1 MYLSISSRSMCSLPP
16 PVIEYMD
23 YFMQADTL
31 VTMIMCTLSG
41 GLGRHGNVSSRSI
54 NASYPADSCSSSPN
68 HGKQP
73 STCQDLDALILPA
86 HLLIPWITTLST
98 LVFLSMPTLLLLSKG
113 KEAGLRR
120 FAATLL
126 RFLALLGSVSLASN
140 APLAV
145 RYVFSV
151 YACVRVLVSAK
162 GGRGGG
168 AGWWW
173 GLRYTALAGLFAWQ
187 VFHGPPISLMS
198 WPGSGL
204 GQGSLHCAYLAHLVG
219 CVGPGIVLA
228 TVQCVISLASFV
240 NIRGDDA

>member
-1 MYLSISSRSMCSLPP
+1 MCFLSSFEMHF
-16 PVIEYMD
+16 VMH
-23 YFMQADTL
+23 ADTL
-31 VTMIMCTLSG
+31 VTMLVCTLSG
-41 GLGRHGNVSSRSI
+41 GLGRQGNVSSRAINSSSI
-54 NASYPADSCSSSPN
+54 LADSCASPT

-73 STCQDLDALILPA
+73 STCQDLDALILPV
-86 HLLIPWITTLST
+86 HLLIPWITTLCT

-113 KEAGLRR
+113 KEVGLQR

-126 RFLALLGSVSLASN
+126 RFLALLGSVSLASTT
-140 APLAV
+140 PLAV
-145 RYVFSV
+145 RFVFSV

-162 GGRGGG
+162 GGVG
-168 AGWWW
+168 AEWWW

-228 TVQCVISLASFV
+228 AVQCVISLARFV
-240 NIRGDDA
+240 DIRGDA